1 MLDIIN
7 GASYSK
13 LTFRAGFCPSPLPQS
28 LKRALGFFRAES
40 NFLTS
45 GIDHAVRRQVE
56 YGKAKSKQV
65 H

>member
-13 LTFRAGFCPSPLPQS
+13 LSFSAGFSPGPLPQS
-28 LKRALGFFRAES
+28 LKRARGFFRAES

-45 GIDHAVRRQVE
+45 GIYQAVRRQVE

>member
-1 MLDIIN
+1 MLDIID

-13 LTFRAGFCPSPLPQS
+13 LTFRAGFSTSPLPQS
-28 LKRALGFFRAES
+28 LRRARGFFKAES

-56 YGKAKSKQV
+56 YGKAKSEQV